1 MGEKREKGD
10 IYPVLGEIKNML
22 EKGARQKISYFGQVY
37 STPLIKALCM
47 YIALVHA
54 LYNVRN
60 ASAAS

>member
-47 YIALVHA
+47 YIALDHA
-54 LYNVRN
+54 V
-60 ASAAS
+60 